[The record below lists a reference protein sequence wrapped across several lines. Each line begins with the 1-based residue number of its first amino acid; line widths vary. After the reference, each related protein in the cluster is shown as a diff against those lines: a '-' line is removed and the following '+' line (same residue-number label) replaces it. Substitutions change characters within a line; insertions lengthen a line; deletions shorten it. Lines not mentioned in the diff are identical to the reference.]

1 MSKVEREKGLSAISR
16 RAFVAGS
23 ALAGA
28 AALTGFRFRLPG
40 GRGERPDLATA
51 HGPDVVRNTKA
62 VIEAMGGMSAYV
74 SAGDVVNILPNAQ
87 GSHPG
92 TSTNPEL
99 VRTVVGACKEAGAK
113 EVRWLTWLPE
123 RVWQRNNL
131 SALVE
136 GSGTTLIAV
145 DLEDAEQWKEVEVPR
160 GVALKKI
167 RVYKALW
174 ECDVF
179 ISMPIIKD
187 HVGSRFTGVLKNYM
201 GASHGTDNRLFHPT
215 FEGENLA
222 HMEQCIADL
231 NTAVREPD
239 LIIGDAM
246 TVLATNG
253 PFGPGELKKPERV
266 FAGVDRVAFDS
277 YGATLIG
284 LSGPEVTMI
293 KNAHDLGLGEIDL
306 AKLQIEEIE
315 VA

>member
-1 MSKVEREKGLSAISR
+1 MSKVVRENERNAISR

-28 AALTGFRFRLPG
+28 VALSGFRFPLPRIRG
-40 GRGERPDLATA
+40 GTPGLASA
-51 HGPDVVRNTKA
+51 HGPDVVKNTKA
-62 VIEAMGGMSAYV
+62 VIEAMGGMGAFV
-74 SAGDVVNILPNAQ
+74 SAGAVVNILPNAQ

-92 TSTNPEL
+92 SSTNPQL
-99 VRTVVGACKEAGAK
+99 VKTVVDACREAGAK

-123 RVWQRNNL
+123 RVWERSNL
-131 SALVE
+131 AGPVEESGATLV
-136 GSGTTLIAV
+136 AV
-145 DLEDAEQWKEVEVPR
+145 DLENAELWKEVEVPQ
-160 GVALKKI
+160 GVVLKKI
-167 RVYKALW
+167 RVFKALW

-201 GASHGTDNRLFHPT
+201 GASHGVDNRLFHPT

-231 NTAVREPD
+231 NTAVRAPD
-239 LIIGDAM
+239 LCIGDAM

-266 FAGVDRVAFDS
+266 FASVDRVAFDS
-277 YGATLIG
+277 YGASLIG
-284 LSGPEVTMI
+284 LSGPEVAMI
-293 KNAHDLGLGEIDL
+293 KNAYDLGLGEIDL
-306 AKLQIEEIE
+306 SKLEIKEIE
-315 VA
+315 VS